1 MKPYVIVTDSSC
13 DLPQEVIRQYN
24 LDVIQLVVNV
34 EGEEP
39 LPNDKIDIVEFYSK
53 LRDGK
58 SAKTAAVNFEAFSSC
73 FEQHL
78 ANGEDVI
85 YLGFS
90 SGLSSTYGAG
100 AIAAREL
107 SEKYPDATCIAV
119 DTLAASMGE
128 GLLVVLAARE
138 KEKGATIEEVRDFV
152 ERTKLQLVHL
162 FTVNDLFFLKR
173 GGRVSAVTAVAGS
186 ALGIKPVMHV
196 DNEGHLVKIGIKRG
210 RTASLDD
217 LCARMKE
224 MAVDPAEQ
232 TVFISHGDCEK
243 EAQYLAD
250 RITATMGV
258 KEPIL
263 VSHVGPVIGAHSG
276 PGTVA
281 LFFIGK
287 ER

>member
-13 DLPQEVIRQYN
+13 DLPLEVVRQYKLEVIP
-24 LDVIQLVVNV
+24 LVVSV
-34 EGEEP
+34 EGEDP
-39 LPNDKIDIVEFYSK
+39 VPNDKIDIEEFYNK

-58 SAKTAAVNFEAFSSC
+58 SAKTAAVNFEAFSAC
-73 FEQHL
+73 FEKHL
-78 ANGEDVI
+78 AAGEDVI

-90 SGLSSTYGAG
+90 SGLSSTFGAG
-100 AIAAREL
+100 AIAAREM
-107 SEKYPDATCIAV
+107 SEKYPDATCVAV
-119 DTLAASMGE
+119 DTLAASLGQ

-138 KEKGATIEEVRDFV
+138 QEKGATIEEVRDFV
-152 ERTKLQLVHL
+152 ESKKLSLVHL

-186 ALGIKPVMHV
+186 ALGIKPIMHV

-217 LCARMKE
+217 LCDRMQ
-224 MAVDPAEQ
+224 AAAIDPAEQ
-232 TVFISHGDCEK
+232 TVYISHGDCEK
-243 EAQYLAD
+243 EARYLAD
-250 RITATMGV
+250 RIVAKMGV

>member
-13 DLPQEVIRQYN
+13 DLPQEVIRQYS

-34 EGEEP
+34 DGEEP
-39 LPNDKIDIVEFYSK
+39 QPNDRINIKEFYAK

-58 SAKTAAVNFEAFSSC
+58 SAKTAAVNFEAFTAC

-90 SGLSSTYGAG
+90 SGLSSTFGAG

-243 EAQYLAD
+243 EARYLAD
-250 RITATMGV
+250 RIVAAMGV

-263 VSHVGPVIGAHSG
+263 ISHVGPVIGAHSG